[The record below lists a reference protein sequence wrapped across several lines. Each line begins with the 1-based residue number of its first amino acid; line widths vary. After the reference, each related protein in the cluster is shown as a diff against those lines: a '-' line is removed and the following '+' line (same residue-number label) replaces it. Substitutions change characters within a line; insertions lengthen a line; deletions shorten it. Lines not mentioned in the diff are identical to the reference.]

1 MKIDAQVTL
10 YHQIMETA
18 RVADKSV
25 GGVDFQCQHLVWKE
39 EG

>member
-1 MKIDAQVTL
+1 
-10 YHQIMETA
+10 MEENKRA
-18 RVADKSV
+18 ERAKALRYKKPIKSV